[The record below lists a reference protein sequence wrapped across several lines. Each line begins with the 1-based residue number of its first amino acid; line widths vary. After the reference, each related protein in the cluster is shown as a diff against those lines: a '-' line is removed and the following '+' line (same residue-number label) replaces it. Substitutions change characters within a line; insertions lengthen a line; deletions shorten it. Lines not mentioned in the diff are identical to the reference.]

1 MSLEDEI
8 LIDEEVKEALD
19 KQLLAVDG
27 VTSGNLF
34 GGVSY
39 SVNDIPFAIL
49 LEGVIAMNLP
59 DEQRRLALTLAGVS
73 PFYSPTD
80 DEGLDDWVQLV
91 VLLPED
97 LPQIAPWLEAAYGY
111 AAVDSC

>member
-19 KQLLAVDG
+19 KQLLVLDG

-34 GGVSY
+34 GVASY
-39 SVNDIPFAIL
+39 SVNDNPFAIL

-59 DEQRRLALTLAGVS
+59 NEQRRLALTLAGVS

-80 DEGLDDWVQLV
+80 DDGFDDWVQLV

-97 LPQIAPWLEAAYGY
+97 LPQIVPWLEAAYKH
-111 AAVDSC
+111 AVDSG